1 MNASITTTRRLT
13 DSAYCII
20 SRTHVD
26 EETMQSFRM
35 MLEPIWGYPD
45 DKPRFY
51 IRHVSAGKYS
61 IEGEGYRLSSSNA
74 IQVAESVRQHKEAVL
89 RKLNGQK
96 VEYRFFDSNGVLI
109 HRDSAVTPEIL
120 RSVYGIPVR
129 KPARIWR
136 AYVNEG
142 IELSGLSGCATKA
155 EAIELCRQDRAYIM
169 AHSPDGSD
177 RGFVYHIEQLE
188 EAGATT
194 HILANI
200 ILRFKK

>member
-35 MLEPIWGYPD
+35 LLEPICGYPD

-61 IEGEGYRLSSSNA
+61 IEGEGCKLSSSNA
-74 IQVAESVRQHKEAVL
+74 IQFAENVRQHKEAVL

-96 VEYRFFDSNGVLI
+96 VELSLI
-109 HRDSAVTPEIL
+109 HI
-120 RSVYGIPVR
+120 
-129 KPARIWR
+129 
-136 AYVNEG
+136 
-142 IELSGLSGCATKA
+142 
-155 EAIELCRQDRAYIM
+155 
-169 AHSPDGSD
+169 
-177 RGFVYHIEQLE
+177 
-188 EAGATT
+188 
-194 HILANI
+194 
-200 ILRFKK
+200 